1 MGVPGAGAEDES
13 PAAVSSPAGKIRA
26 VTFDVGHTLIEPR
39 EAVGAVYAEA
49 AARHGGTIPSPAE
62 LEHRFQVALGKAG
75 SAVNTRDDWARI
87 VDDTFAGLI
96 APPPSETFFPE
107 LFEHFAQ
114 PTAWRIYE
122 DVWPSLEELARRG
135 FRLAVISNWD
145 DRLRTLL
152 EALQLATHFEVIVI
166 SCEQGCA
173 KPARAIFES
182 VARQLRLPPAE
193 IFHVGDNW
201 EADVR
206 GARAAGFHAVQISRG
221 LTAGPDR
228 VTTLRALAGLL
239 ESDAQISLSDA

>member
-1 MGVPGAGAEDES
+1 MGVPGARAEDES

-49 AARHGGTIPSPAE
+49 AVRHGGTNPSPAE

-75 SAVNTRDDWARI
+75 SAVNTRDDWALI
-87 VDDTFAGLI
+87 VDDTFAGLV
-96 APPPSETFFPE
+96 APLPSETFFPE
-107 LFEHFAQ
+107 LFERFARAS
-114 PTAWRIYE
+114 AWRIYD
-122 DVWPSLEELARRG
+122 DVLPTLEELARRG

-145 DRLRTLL
+145 DRLRALL
-152 EALQLATHFEVIVI
+152 EALQLASHFEVIVI

-173 KPARAIFES
+173 KPDRAIFES
-182 VARQLRLPPAE
+182 AARQLRLPPAE

-201 EADVR
+201 EADVL
-206 GARAAGFHAVQISRG
+206 GARAAGFHSIQIARG

-228 VTTLRALAGLL
+228 ATTLRALAGRL
-239 ESDAQISLSDA
+239 ESDPPISLGNA